1 MVVVKGDA
9 YYEVLC
15 QFVDISFMLAVLVE
29 LGIPHDF
36 KQFKKNNTLFFWCLF
51 FFCLRRWRQAIFVA
65 YVP

>member
-15 QFVDISFMLAVLVE
+15 QFADISFMLAVLVE

-51 FFCLRRWRQAIFVA
+51 FFV
-65 YVP
+65 